1 MSTKKSSFL
10 KGLIFKEDDK
20 PVEQTPQGGGN
31 VQPINSPTT
40 ISTIPNLNLQGIAD
54 NKFIEILEQAIEA
67 NNLPGQDYFEYKQAI
82 QNMNAIISDEKTKFL
97 TAFVVFKQQGC
108 DKIKLLESADHY
120 LQVIA
125 DEKQNFN
132 KELNDNFEEKVKM
145 KLDQVEKCKQELE
158 TLTKKMSELNS
169 NIHQF
174 SQEAQQA
181 EMEIKAKEANFN
193 ASADIISSQI
203 ITDKDK
209 INQYLQ

>member
-1 MSTKKSSFL
+1 MSTKKGSFL
-10 KGLIFKEDDK
+10 KGLIFKEEDK
-20 PVEQTPQGGGN
+20 PIEQAPQGGN
-31 VQPINSPTT
+31 VVQTNTT
-40 ISTIPNLNLQGIAD
+40 PASISTMPNLSVQGVAD

-67 NNLPGQDYFEYKQAI
+67 NNLPGQDYFEFKQAI
-82 QNMNAIISDEKTKFL
+82 QNMNSIISDEKTKFL

-108 DKIKLLESADHY
+108 DKIKLIESADHY
-120 LQVIA
+120 IQVIA
-125 DEKQNFN
+125 TEKQNFN
-132 KELNDNFEEKVKM
+132 KELNDNFEERVKL

-158 TLTKKMSELNS
+158 ALTKKIAELNT
-169 NIHQF
+169 NILQL

-203 ITDKDK
+203 IGDKDK